1 MVAMSRSIKRSRS
14 CDVGHI
20 FSDGEFEDV
29 FWQAI
34 RRTSSADRRGW
45 SSEIQETAYRK
56 GQRLVVAFRKKRAGA
71 HSGGNLRVRAFFISS
86 FLSQE

>member
-1 MVAMSRSIKRSRS
+1 MWDSVSPKEVLKRCFGKEGPSPG
-14 CDVGHI
+14 DPT
-20 FSDGEFEDV
+20 
-29 FWQAI
+29 
-34 RRTSSADRRGW
+34 RRKSSADRRGW
-45 SSEIQETAYRK
+45 SSEIQETAYWK

>member
-1 MVAMSRSIKRSRS
+1 MEVRKVCFGKPHAEYRAQIVA
-14 CDVGHI
+14 
-20 FSDGEFEDV
+20 DGAV
-29 FWQAI
+29 K
-34 RRTSSADRRGW
+34 
-45 SSEIQETAYRK
+45 QEAAYRK